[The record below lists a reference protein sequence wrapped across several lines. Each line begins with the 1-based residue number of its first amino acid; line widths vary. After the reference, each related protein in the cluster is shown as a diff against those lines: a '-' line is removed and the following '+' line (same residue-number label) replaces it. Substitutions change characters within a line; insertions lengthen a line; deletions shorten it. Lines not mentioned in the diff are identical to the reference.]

1 MKYLSRKEENMEY
14 NIDRLVNRCKELGII
29 LSDIQIN
36 QFISYYEYLIEINKV
51 MNLTAITEFDDVVDK
66 HFIDS
71 LTCIKAV
78 DMSKVHSIAD
88 IGTGAG
94 FPGIPVKIIWPDIKV
109 LLVDSLN
116 KRIGFLN
123 DVIRLLNLKSIEA
136 IHSRAEEVGKD
147 LVHRE
152 KYDLVLSRAVS
163 NLAVLSEYCLPL
175 VRPGGAFL
183 SYKTEGIEN
192 ELKEAENAIK
202 VLGGQIKTKTDLI
215 IPGTDIKRSLINIKK
230 VKPTPKKYP
239 RKAGTPLKEPL

>member
-1 MKYLSRKEENMEY
+1 MEY
-14 NIDRLVNRCKELGII
+14 NIDRLVNGCKELGII

-51 MNLTAITEFDDVVDK
+51 MNLTAITEFDDVVHK

-123 DVIRLLNLKSIEA
+123 DVIRLLNLKNIVA
-136 IHSRAEEVGKD
+136 IHSRAEEIGKD
-147 LVHRE
+147 LMHRE

-175 VRPGGAFL
+175 VRPGGIFL

-192 ELKEAENAIK
+192 ELKEAENAVKI
-202 VLGGQIKTKTDLI
+202 LGGKIKTKTDLI